1 MPKKRLDAA
10 LNVVRSPI
18 WPNKTDD
25 KMTIAATITNTTS
38 ATNYTSDSNF
48 KLLTRN
54 SYLAKCVKKLT
65 VNITQNKDLA

>member
-10 LNVVRSPI
+10 LNVARSPI
-18 WPNKTDD
+18 RPKKTDD

-65 VNITQNKDLA
+65 VNITQNEDLA

>member
-1 MPKKRLDAA
+1 MPKKRLDAE

-18 WPNKTDD
+18 RSKKTDVE
-25 KMTIAATITNTTS
+25 MTIAACITNTTS
-38 ATNYTSDSNF
+38 ANYTTDSSF

-65 VNITQNKDLA
+65 VNITQNEDLA

>member
-10 LNVVRSPI
+10 LDVVRSTIRPK
-18 WPNKTDD
+18 KTDD
-25 KMTIAATITNTTS
+25 KVTIAATITNTTS

-65 VNITQNKDLA
+65 VNITQNEDLT